1 MTLPRLVD
9 RNVHPTC
16 LKASFAPVDLGPANV
31 ADIDDFWKRVWLV
44 VDYDEVTEPKGFRRA
59 RVP

>member
-1 MTLPRLVD
+1 MTLPRLVE
-9 RNVHPTC
+9 RNVHPTY

-31 ADIDDFWKRVWLV
+31 ADIDDFRERVWLEV
-44 VDYDEVTEPKGFRRA
+44 HYDETTEPKGFLRV